1 MTTPAIRSAPPEQTD
16 GGFTHRQTVMILVG
30 LMMGMFLAALDQTVV
45 STAIR
50 TIADDLNGFSLQAW
64 ATTAFLITSTISTP
78 LYGKLSDIYGRKP
91 FFLFAI
97 TIFIAGSALCGLSR
111 SMYELAAF
119 RAIQGIGAGGLFSMA
134 LAIIG
139 DVVPPRQRARYQGYF
154 LAVFGTSSVLGPL
167 LGGLFAGAHSI
178 LGITGWRWIFY
189 INVPVGLAALVVV
202 NRVLHIPHT
211 RRDHR
216 IDWQGAVAL
225 VIGLVPLLIVAEQG
239 RTWGW
244 ASGRSLACY
253 GVGAVGLVLFYV
265 AERMCGE
272 DALIPLRLFRV
283 RTFTVAT
290 MSSVIVGMG
299 MFGAILVLPL
309 YLQIVKGYSPTG
321 AGLATLPLVLGIM
334 AGSIISGQTIS
345 RTGRYRIFPII
356 GTALMIV
363 GLFLFSTIGADTP
376 LWKTALI
383 MPIVGLGLGGNMQP
397 VILAIQNA
405 VSPREIGVATS
416 SVTFFRQMGGTLGTA
431 VFLSVLLTNLPGK
444 IADAFRA
451 VQGTPQFQAAL
462 AAHPDQAA
470 TLQAAGQGNAD
481 LNDTSFISRLAPVIA
496 HPFKVGFSDSMS
508 LVFLMGAAIMV
519 VGLVVVLLLPEIPLA
534 DRSAAQARAAEDE
547 AQAGAAPVDAAPVPA
562 GAVPVDAA
570 PVPAGAVATAA
581 PVTAGAAVAAAP
593 VSAAATAGPDRPAA
607 LDPDADERGRHNAT
621 GDETEVRITVD
632 GRAGEGRHEATGHP
646 DEFRVPADPEAHN
659 NGGPVRTDP
668 TAGPVEPDPT
678 AGPVET
684 DATAEPAHGR
694 PSAEPVHGRPS
705 AGS

>member
-1 MTTPAIRSAPPEQTD
+1 MTTPATRSAPSEQTD
-16 GGFTHRQTVMILVG
+16 GGFSHRQTVMILIG

-97 TIFIAGSALCGLSR
+97 SIFIAGSALCGLSR

-139 DVVPPRQRARYQGYF
+139 DIVPPRQRARYQGYF
-154 LAVFGTSSVLGPL
+154 LAVFGTSSVLGPV
-167 LGGLFAGAHSI
+167 LGGLFAGANSI
-178 LGITGWRWIFY
+178 LGISGWRWIFY
-189 INVPVGLAALVVV
+189 INVPIGLAALVVV

-225 VIGLVPLLIVAEQG
+225 IIGLVPLLIVAEQG
-239 RTWGW
+239 RIWGW
-244 ASGRSLACY
+244 SSGRSMLCY
-253 GVGAVGLVLFYV
+253 GLGIVGLVLFYL
-265 AERMCGE
+265 AERMCKD
-272 DALIPLRLFRV
+272 DALIPLRLFRG

-290 MSSVIVGMG
+290 MSSVIIGMG

-334 AGSIISGQTIS
+334 AGSVISGQTIS
-345 RTGRYRIFPII
+345 RTGRYKIFPIV
-356 GTALMIV
+356 GTGLMVV
-363 GLFLFSTIGADTP
+363 GLYLFSLIGADTP

-397 VILAIQNA
+397 IILAIQNA

-431 VFLSVLLTNLPGK
+431 VFLSVLLSTLPGR
-444 IADAFRA
+444 IADAFNSVR
-451 VQGTPQFQAAL
+451 GTPGFQAAL

-470 TLQAAGQGNAD
+470 TLQAAGSGNAD

-508 LVFLMGAAIMV
+508 TVFLMGAAIMV
-519 VGLVVVLLLPEIPLA
+519 VGFVIVLLLPEIPRPA
-534 DRSAAQARAAEDE
+534 RPPSQARAAE
-547 AQAGAAPVDAAPVPA
+547 AQAEAGAAAEAA
-562 GAVPVDAA
+562 AVPGAA
-570 PVPAGAVATAA
+570 FAEAVAERTE
-581 PVTAGAAVAAAP
+581 VALAERNESEP
-593 VSAAATAGPDRPAA
+593 P
-607 LDPDADERGRHNAT
+607 DPDADERGRHTAH
-621 GDETEVRITVD
+621 GHDGEVRVPVD
-632 GRAGEGRHEATGHP
+632 GHAGEGRHEANRP
-646 DEFRVPADPEAHN
+646 DGEVRVPTAEADGERRPGPA
-659 NGGPVRTDP
+659 GGGGRATGADP
-668 TAGPVEPDPT
+668 TA
-678 AGPVET
+678 
-684 DATAEPAHGR
+684 
-694 PSAEPVHGRPS
+694 EPVRGRPS
-705 AGS
+705 AGT

>member
-1 MTTPAIRSAPPEQTD
+1 MTTPATRSAPSEQTD
-16 GGFTHRQTVMILVG
+16 GGFSHRQTVMILIG

-97 TIFIAGSALCGLSR
+97 SIFIAGSALCGLSR

-139 DVVPPRQRARYQGYF
+139 DIVPPRQRARYQGYF
-154 LAVFGTSSVLGPL
+154 LAVFGTSSVLGPV
-167 LGGLFAGAHSI
+167 LGGLFAGANSI
-178 LGITGWRWIFY
+178 LGISGWRWIFY
-189 INVPVGLAALVVV
+189 INVPIGLAALVVV

-225 VIGLVPLLIVAEQG
+225 IIGLVPLLIVAEQG
-239 RTWGW
+239 RIWGW
-244 ASGRSLACY
+244 SSGRSMLCY
-253 GVGAVGLVLFYV
+253 GLGIVGLVLFYL
-265 AERMCGE
+265 AERMCKD
-272 DALIPLRLFRV
+272 DALIPLRLFRG

-290 MSSVIVGMG
+290 MSSVIIGMG

-334 AGSIISGQTIS
+334 AGSVISGQTIS
-345 RTGRYRIFPII
+345 RTGRYKIFPIV
-356 GTALMIV
+356 GTGLMVV
-363 GLFLFSTIGADTP
+363 GLYLFSLIGADTP

-397 VILAIQNA
+397 IILAIQNA

-431 VFLSVLLTNLPGK
+431 VFLSVLLSTLPGR
-444 IADAFRA
+444 IADAFNSVR
-451 VQGTPQFQAAL
+451 GTPGFQAAL

-470 TLQAAGQGNAD
+470 TLQAAGSGNAD

-508 LVFLMGAAIMV
+508 TVFLMGAAIMV
-519 VGLVVVLLLPEIPLA
+519 VGFVIVLLLPEIPLA
-534 DRSAAQARAAEDE
+534 DRSASQARAAE
-547 AQAGAAPVDAAPVPA
+547 AQAEAGAAAEAA
-562 GAVPVDAA
+562 AVPGAA
-570 PVPAGAVATAA
+570 FAEAVAERTE
-581 PVTAGAAVAAAP
+581 VALAERNESEP
-593 VSAAATAGPDRPAA
+593 P
-607 LDPDADERGRHNAT
+607 DPDADERGRHTAH
-621 GDETEVRITVD
+621 GHDGEVRVPVD
-632 GRAGEGRHEATGHP
+632 GHAGEGRHEANRP
-646 DEFRVPADPEAHN
+646 DGEVRVPTAEADGELRPGPA
-659 NGGPVRTDP
+659 GGEGRATGADP
-668 TAGPVEPDPT
+668 TA
-678 AGPVET
+678 
-684 DATAEPAHGR
+684 
-694 PSAEPVHGRPS
+694 EPVRGRPS
-705 AGS
+705 AGT